1 MYFTTKN
8 VDPCLILAM
17 EEAGEFVRACSKVI
31 RHGLD
36 EKRKAHLIEEA
47 GDVLATMYL
56 LEAHG
61 LFEHDGVIKRA
72 KEKLI
77 VLQKREEENS

>member
-8 VDPCLILAM
+8 PEPCLILAM
-17 EEAGEFVRACSKVI
+17 EESGEFVRACSKVI

-56 LEAHG
+56 LEAHDM
-61 LFEHDGVIKRA
+61 FTHEEVIARA
-72 KEKLI
+72 KQKLLK
-77 VLQKREEENS
+77 LQSYEDNE

>member
-8 VDPCLILAM
+8 PEPCLILAM
-17 EEAGEFVRACSKVI
+17 EESGEFVRACSKVI

-61 LFEHDGVIKRA
+61 LFEHDEVIKRA

>member
-1 MYFTTKN
+1 MYFSTKN
-8 VDPCLILAM
+8 ADSCLILAM
-17 EEAGEFVRACSKVI
+17 EESGEFVRACSKVL

-56 LEAHG
+56 LEAHDM
-61 LFEHDGVIKRA
+61 FSHEEVIVRA
-72 KEKLI
+72 KQKLLK
-77 VLQKREEENS
+77 LQSYEENS